1 MSNNTQS
8 RGDGLRR
15 RVHHERSG
23 NKRRLGILAAA
34 AIVVPMLAPAAAGA
48 KTIRLIGSGSSGA
61 QPYMQLLFSA
71 YQKLHHNIRFSYN
84 ADGGNQGVKDVQNH
98 VSEFAV
104 QTAISIGQGYAM
116 APLLKDALCVD
127 VNSKNSLGSISF
139 AQLQNVYA
147 GNFLTWAQV
156 GGNLGNKTIDPQGR
170 TTAAGE
176 YTFFTSE
183 VMGTTKYAGNVSQ
196 ESTDGLV
203 AQNITK
209 DRGAIGYVGLG
220 NSVRKGVKRLKVSDG
235 GKSYACTDANVS
247 SGRYPLWHYDYGVLP
262 YYNAN
267 KNVVAFFN
275 WVTDTKAGAKVVKK
289 AGAVATKKHKYGKA
303 F

>member
-1 MSNNTQS
+1 
-8 RGDGLRR
+8 
-15 RVHHERSG
+15 
-23 NKRRLGILAAA
+23 
-34 AIVVPMLAPAAAGA
+34 MLAPAAAGA

-84 ADGGNQGVKDVQNH
+84 ADGGNQGVKDVQKG

-104 QTAISIGQGYAM
+104 QTALTPGVGVSL
-116 APLLKDALCVD
+116 APLMADGLCVD

-139 AQLQNVYA
+139 ATLQNIYA

-156 GGNLGNKTIDPQGR
+156 GGNRKTTIDPQGR
-170 TTAAGE
+170 NTAAGE

-183 VMGTTKYAGNVSQ
+183 VMGTTKYASNVTQ
-196 ESTDGLV
+196 EPTDGLV
-203 AQNITK
+203 AQNVK
-209 DRGAIGYVGLG
+209 NDRNAIGYVGLG
-220 NSVRKGVKRLKVSDG
+220 NSVRKGLKRLKVSSTKG
-235 GKSYACTDANVS
+235 AYACTAKNIKN
-247 SGRYPLWHYDYGVLP
+247 GRYPLWHYDYGVLP
-262 YYNAN
+262 YSHAN

-275 WVTDTKAGAKVVKK
+275 WITNTKAGEKVVNR
-289 AGAVATKKHKYGKA
+289 AGAVATKKHKYGKG